1 MLAKMWPRHAEFKLP
16 ELERNFQQMSTE
28 NTRYLSRRRK
38 RREKVQKYLKRLK
51 KAGDAR
57 ERAKV
62 IDKLWKIN
70 PSVIP
75 PEFMK

>member
-1 MLAKMWPRHAEFKLP
+1 
-16 ELERNFQQMSTE
+16 MSTE
-28 NTRYLSRRRK
+28 NTRYLKRRRH
-38 RREKVQKYLKRLK
+38 RREKVAKLLEKLK
-51 KAGDAR
+51 KPIDAR

-75 PEFMK
+75 AEFVK

>member
-1 MLAKMWPRHAEFKLP
+1 
-16 ELERNFQQMSTE
+16 MSTD
-28 NTRYLSRRRK
+28 NTRYLSRRRQ
-38 RREKVQKYLKRLK
+38 RRKKVGKMLQRLK

-75 PEFMK
+75 AEFIK

>member
-1 MLAKMWPRHAEFKLP
+1 
-16 ELERNFQQMSTE
+16 MSTE
-28 NTRYLSRRRK
+28 NTRYLKRRRQ
-38 RREKVQKYLKRLK
+38 RRVKVHKLLK
-51 KAGDAR
+51 KLKKPIDAR

-75 PEFMK
+75 AEFMK